1 MPDMVLSAENMRRN
15 TKDHGIHSH
24 DVFIL
29 LKEIGNRA
37 SAQLLNTQFKKKKH
51 SVLIGSP

>member
-24 DVFIL
+24 DVFTL
-29 LKEIGNRA
+29 LKEIGNRV
-37 SAQLLNTQFKKKKH
+37 SAQLLNTQFKKKTL
-51 SVLIGSP
+51 SFNR